1 MELVL
6 KSGFTIRIFL
16 GFFENLAVDDLPI
29 RT

>member
-1 MELVL
+1 L

-16 GFFENLAVDDLPI
+16 GFFENLAVDDIPI